1 MIFCKPKAIRTATLL
16 FVALCSP
23 AAFAQQKLELFS
35 KVEAAFKQ
43 HEPSWKIEKI
53 IAQTPGHKSF
63 AFRNGKRQAAVDLVI
78 WNSPQQ
84 AHQIFDGQVIAF
96 DNQRGKHGEKATVAN
111 LGDENFMWTNRGSKA
126 WPTIMF
132 RKGSVFVSVFAPSVT
147 IARRFAQHVIEQIK
161 EG

>member
-1 MIFCKPKAIRTATLL
+1 MIFFKAKAIRTATLL

-43 HEPSWKIEKI
+43 HEPVWKIENI
-53 IAQTPGHKSF
+53 NEQTPGHWSF
-63 AFRNGKRQAAVDLVI
+63 AFRNGKRQAAVDLMI

-84 AHQIFDGQVIAF
+84 AHEIFDGQVIAF
-96 DNQRGKHGEKATVAN
+96 ENQRGHAVKRTVAN
-111 LGDENFMWTNRGSKA
+111 LGDENYMWTNRGSEA

-132 RKGSVFVSVFAPSVT
+132 RKGSVFVTVFAPSVT
-147 IARRFAQHVIEQIK
+147 IARRFAQHVIEQVK